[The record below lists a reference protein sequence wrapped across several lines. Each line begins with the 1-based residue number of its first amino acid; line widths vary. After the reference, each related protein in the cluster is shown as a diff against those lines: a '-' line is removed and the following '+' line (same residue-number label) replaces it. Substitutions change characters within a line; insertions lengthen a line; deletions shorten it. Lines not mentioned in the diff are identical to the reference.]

1 MARTWKHFIPI
12 KTVNGEQSCSHPP
25 GKCGEV
31 VEFKCDCGKVG
42 ENVFVRV
49 MCYRVQCTPTV
60 RKSTKYDGKSIEIG
74 VENGI

>member
-1 MARTWKHFIPI
+1 
-12 KTVNGEQSCSHPP
+12 
-25 GKCGEV
+25 